1 MAKRSSARQQAR
13 KLEKLTK
20 AAAQALGKQQQ
31 QKKKQQQQQQQ
42 QQRPAKQPHQRSNQ
56 SETGSVAEQEPALG
70 GSAAAASQ
78 GRCQARS
85 QKKTKKQLNVSN
97 LRARLH
103 MGVQRRSMKLRAAPG
118 GATDVVVF
126 VHFPLGLNGKLRT
139 VFQGV
144 TKQQAGAILGALIE
158 MTGWDDERL
167 EAKYQE
173 LVSGGEDSAEHDDQ
187 GQQLEQDASS
197 DADSE
202 LCSETAEEED
212 ADAEDEQQQQQQGRR
227 LRRLQQTG
235 SRRVAEHAEQQQQRA
250 DDAAA
255 LQELNEVVADACG
268 GMRGAVTAVLTGA
281 QADGCLAEIT
291 KGQVRTA
298 VEERTGWDLDR
309 ETGSAPLRKLFSEVL
324 EELHT
329 QFWSQAT

>member
-1 MAKRSSARQQAR
+1 MLGTEYHGFDISAAGETYQGCS
-13 KLEKLTK
+13 K
-20 AAAQALGKQQQ
+20 QQ
-31 QKKKQQQQQQQ
+31 QKKKKQQQQ

-173 LVSGGEDSAEHDDQ
+173 LVSGAVVHWSVSTRAVPIAEIP
-187 GQQLEQDASS
+187 
-197 DADSE
+197 
-202 LCSETAEEED
+202 LCSF
-212 ADAEDEQQQQQQGRR
+212 
-227 LRRLQQTG
+227 
-235 SRRVAEHAEQQQQRA
+235 
-250 DDAAA
+250 AAHGCA
-255 LQELNEVVADACG
+255 STPLNTI
-268 GMRGAVTAVLTGA
+268 MLYHM
-281 QADGCLAEIT
+281 
-291 KGQVRTA
+291 
-298 VEERTGWDLDR
+298 
-309 ETGSAPLRKLFSEVL
+309 KLLFPRCC
-324 EELHT
+324 T
-329 QFWSQAT
+329 